1 MNRSRQSTLFLDPRI
16 NRREMLR
23 RASNGFGALALTA
36 LFGNS
41 VPGTLAGGVADPRR
55 RPLGPKAPHFRA
67 RARSV
72 VFLFMEGA
80 VSQVDSFDHK
90 PMLEK
95 FHGQD
100 PRKAIGKL
108 EKTQFENVGQ
118 VLKSPWTFRQRGQCG
133 AWISDLFPRIAER
146 ADDLCVIRSMT
157 SIFPEHTSANYF
169 LHSGLGLQGRP
180 SMGAWVT
187 YGLGSLN
194 DDLPGYVVL
203 NGGQIPSGGL
213 DNFGS
218 GFLPATYQGSLLH
231 AQGTPLANVVPGE
244 RFALLQETK
253 RRLVGRL
260 NRQSLRESGGTDA
273 LESAIANY
281 ELAARMQ
288 VAIPELMDLR
298 GESEATRQL
307 YGLDA
312 AYEHTRTY
320 ARECILARRLVERG
334 VRFIEL
340 TIPMVDGYNRWD
352 AHGGLVKNHG
362 DNARAIDQPIAGL
375 LLDLKYRGLLDET
388 LVVWAG
394 EFGRTPFAQGSD
406 GRDHNEFGFSVWMA
420 GGGVRGGMTYGET
433 DDWGYK
439 AVINKLEMHD
449 LHATILHLL
458 GLDHEKL
465 TYRFSGRD
473 IRLTDVRGDVVRE
486 LLAS

>member
-1 MNRSRQSTLFLDPRI
+1 
-16 NRREMLR
+16 MLR
-23 RASNGFGALALTA
+23 RASNGFGALALGA
-36 LFGNS
+36 LFGR
-41 VPGTLAGGVADPRR
+41 VGTATANATAPFGR
-55 RPLGPKAPHFRA
+55 RPLQPVAPHFRP

-72 VFLFMEGA
+72 IFLFMEGA

-90 PMLEK
+90 PMLER

-108 EKTQFENVGQ
+108 EKTQFENVGT
-118 VLKSPWTFRQRGQCG
+118 VMKSPWAFRQYGESG
-133 AWISDLFPRIAER
+133 LWVSDLFPQVARQ
-146 ADDLCVIRSMT
+146 ADDLCVVRSMT
-157 SIFPEHTSANYF
+157 SSFPEHTSANYF

-194 DDLPGYVVL
+194 ENLPGYVVL

-231 AQGTPLANVVPGE
+231 ANGTPLANVIPGE
-244 RFALLQETK
+244 TTGGLQQAK
-253 RRLVGRL
+253 QRLVRRLNLERL
-260 NRQSLRESGGTDA
+260 EESGGSDA
-273 LESAIANY
+273 LESAIANH

-288 VAIPELMDLR
+288 VTIPDLLDLS
-298 GESEATRQL
+298 GESAATQGL

-312 AYEHTRTY
+312 SFEHTRTY
-320 ARECILARRLVERG
+320 ARQCLIARRMVERG

-340 TIPMVDGYNRWD
+340 TIPMVDGYSRWD
-352 AHGGLVKNHG
+352 AHGGLIKNHG

-375 LLDLKYRGLLDET
+375 LIDLKQRGLLDDT

-406 GRDHNEFGFSVWMA
+406 GRDHNEFGFSVWLA
-420 GGGVRGGMTYGET
+420 GGGVRGGMVYGET

-439 AVINKLEMHD
+439 AVVDKLEMHD
-449 LHATILHLL
+449 LHATILHLM
-458 GLDHEKL
+458 GIDHERL
-465 TYRFSGRD
+465 TYRFGGRD
-473 IRLTDVRGDVVRE
+473 IRLTDVRGEVVRE
-486 LLAS
+486 ILA